1 MELKNKY
8 YILRHGQTIYQT
20 KKKKTVYPRNDNPKV
35 HLTEKGRKQV
45 RTSAKKL
52 KKAGIELIYSSDF
65 YRTYQTAKI
74 VARELGIRK
83 IIFDKRLRDTSLG
96 VYQGGKKEDF
106 YRDFPSG
113 ISRFS
118 KRPKNGENW
127 NDIQKRILAFMKE
140 LEKKYKGKT
149 ILIVSH
155 GDPLWL
161 LERKVKKVPSFD
173 FVRALKL
180 NYIQPGELR
189 KL

>member
-1 MELKNKY
+1 MKFKNKY

-20 KKKKTVYPRNDNPKV
+20 KKRKTVYPKNDNPKV
-35 HLTEKGRKQV
+35 HLTEKGRRQV
-45 RTSAKKL
+45 RASANKL
-52 KKAGIELIYSSDF
+52 KSVGIELIYSSDF
-65 YRTYQTAKI
+65 YRARQTAKI
-74 VARELGIRK
+74 VAKELGFKK
-83 IIFDKRLRDTSLG
+83 INFDQRLRDVNLG
-96 VYQGGKKEDF
+96 IYHGGKKEVF

-127 NDIQKRILAFMKE
+127 SDVQKRVIAFMRE
-140 LEKKYKGKT
+140 LEKKYKGKV

-161 LERKVKKVPSFD
+161 LERKVKKLPSFD
-173 FVRALKL
+173 FIRATKL

-189 KL
+189 RL